1 MPWSLYV
8 KFQRKPLRPV
18 GPIQGFLFYKGCQCG
33 SIGVSLYVLYLHFLL
48 TKQIR
53 LCEKKPHVFI
63 LASSSPNRELCLSIS
78 AKAKEEAFFFLPRK
92 LPLTNNI
99 LHYTKIRTALLQQ
112 MWESPVQPFLSSL
125 VPPGGGE
132 AGRREWLPAPPGS
145 PITGDKGGH
154 TVWYLFFSNWF
165 LGYSDFVLVIT
176 WVNCNAN

>member
-33 SIGVSLYVLYLHFLL
+33 SIGVSLCVLYLYFLL

-53 LCEKKPHVFI
+53 MWKEAPHVHSCFQF
-63 LASSSPNRELCLSIS
+63 SWQRTVSVHFSKGKGGS
-78 AKAKEEAFFFLPRK
+78 FFFLPRK
-92 LPLTNNI
+92 LPLTNNM
-99 LHYTKIRTALLQQ
+99 LHYSKIQTALLQQ

-154 TVWYLFFSNWF
+154 TVWYLF
-165 LGYSDFVLVIT
+165 
-176 WVNCNAN
+176 